1 MFLLDAKQSNTSI
14 PYGGRGV
21 SSHPEEVS
29 FESGSMVRSPHI
41 SKKKNSKD
49 IAEKSQEGKFK
60 RNDSSNEVR
69 SLQFDPLEGS
79 SSHNLPS
86 ERLSNKGVSKKSKKS
101 DLLQICVDEIYKPV
115 FCNETKPNQTKP
127 NQTKPNQTKR
137 NKNKANPTKLVP
149 KQLPGQTPPKTFEQL
164 LEDSLYELNKSQIH
178 LDKPTIKNI
187 SNSFNLHMG
196 KIVSLF
202 YKENALLM
210 KKVSSQLNLYIKTFI
225 YKYSKTGLIGLD
237 KPAKQIYKELS
248 KSTDEYITTIESED
262 ENKE

>member
-1 MFLLDAKQSNTSI
+1 MFLLDAKQCNTSI

-115 FCNETKPNQTKP
+115 FCNETKPNQTKL
-127 NQTKPNQTKR
+127 NETKTKQTQLSWCLNNYLDRPPQKPSNNYWRIVCMNSTK
-137 NKNKANPTKLVP
+137 V
-149 KQLPGQTPPKTFEQL
+149 
-164 LEDSLYELNKSQIH
+164 KSI
-178 LDKPTIKNI
+178 
-187 SNSFNLHMG
+187 
-196 KIVSLF
+196 
-202 YKENALLM
+202 
-210 KKVSSQLNLYIKTFI
+210 
-225 YKYSKTGLIGLD
+225 
-237 KPAKQIYKELS
+237 
-248 KSTDEYITTIESED
+248 
-262 ENKE
+262 